1 MSQSS
6 GTVIETNLP
15 ADGTVQAGE
24 GSVRFGSR
32 AEALHLKIAEAEL
45 QQARDTATPWL
56 FNALIDTQV
65 ALIKDIPTPY
75 PDTGDIS
82 DVPGVQASARSTN
95 SLNIRGAGRGLQVA
109 VKGTNNDEMTE
120 AVDTLMAAMA
130 NGTAFVNPQL
140 SNDTVE
146 AQFEVTVDPD
156 MANVF
161 GLTGSEIT
169 STVSAMVQDVTTVA
183 VFIDQAAKT

>member
-1 MSQSS
+1 MQFD
-6 GTVIETNLP
+6 P
-15 ADGTVQAGE
+15 
-24 GSVRFGSR
+24 R
-32 AEALHLKIAEAEL
+32 AEALHLEIAEAEL
-45 QQARDTATPWL
+45 QQARDTATPWP

-82 DVPGVQASARSTN
+82 DGPGVQASARSTN

-109 VKGTNNDEMTE
+109 VTGTNSDEMTE
-120 AVDTLMAAMA
+120 AADTLLAARA
-130 NGTAFVNPQL
+130 NGAAFVNPQL

-146 AQFEVTVDPD
+146 AQFEVTIDPD

-161 GLTGSEIT
+161 DLTGSKIT
-169 STVSAMVQDVTTVA
+169 STVSAVVQGVTAVA

>member
-1 MSQSS
+1 MPEFTILDFGQSQAPGGQTPGGPAGRSSTTSVVTTALELRAYDSVPSAILTASALRSVSVVSQSS

-32 AEALHLKIAEAEL
+32 AEALHLETAEAEL

-75 PDTGDIS
+75 PDTGEIS

-109 VKGTNNDEMTE
+109 VTGTNNDEMTK
-120 AVDTLMAAMA
+120 AVDT
-130 NGTAFVNPQL
+130 
-140 SNDTVE
+140 
-146 AQFEVTVDPD
+146 
-156 MANVF
+156 
-161 GLTGSEIT
+161 
-169 STVSAMVQDVTTVA
+169 
-183 VFIDQAAKT
+183 